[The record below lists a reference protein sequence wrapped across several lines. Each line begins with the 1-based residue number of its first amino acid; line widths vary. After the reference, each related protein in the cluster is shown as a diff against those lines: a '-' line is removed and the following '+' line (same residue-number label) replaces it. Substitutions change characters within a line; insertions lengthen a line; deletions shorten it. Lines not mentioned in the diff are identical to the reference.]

1 MHKSISMR
9 VLLLQRLTCC
19 AGPRERDLAVPLEV
33 SLARNFHGV
42 SPWHGADAGLRVPAR
57 PERGRVIRMWGR
69 AIIGLPAAIVVT
81 LNVAWDPPAHGAG
94 RPAAQPAAAQRLD
107 EPRLPSTPYRYVVEL
122 PRHFSVDGG
131 PDSLVAADNTPAHN
145 PVTDAG
151 AALGR
156 VLFYDTRLS
165 AEGSVSCGSCHR
177 QRHGFSDPR
186 RLSIGFDGEPTRR
199 HGMSLANARYY
210 ARGRFFWDERAE
222 TLEAQVLAPI
232 EDPIEMGSSLDAVE
246 ARLAETPFYP
256 SLFARAFGS
265 PEVTRDRIA
274 RALAQFVRA
283 LVSFRAPY
291 DDARASGPAGSSAF
305 LARLTPAARHGYRLF
320 STPPGNGRRGAGC
333 AQCHAGDAQIS
344 LGPRN
349 IGLDGFD
356 GDPDGSFE
364 ALDPEGGGDAG
375 GSDAGAG
382 DGRFKAP
389 SLRNVAI
396 RHPYMHD
403 GRFASLREVIEHYDA
418 EVAPHPFLDMN
429 LLDRRLVVTGGPVRP
444 IRLELTEQEI
454 AALIAF
460 LESLTDP
467 AFLTDHRFSD
477 PFLPASEQG

>member
-1 MHKSISMR
+1 
-9 VLLLQRLTCC
+9 
-19 AGPRERDLAVPLEV
+19 
-33 SLARNFHGV
+33 
-42 SPWHGADAGLRVPAR
+42 
-57 PERGRVIRMWGR
+57 
-69 AIIGLPAAIVVT
+69 
-81 LNVAWDPPAHGAG
+81 
-94 RPAAQPAAAQRLD
+94 
-107 EPRLPSTPYRYVVEL
+107 
-122 PRHFSVDGG
+122 
-131 PDSLVAADNTPAHN
+131 
-145 PVTDAG
+145 
-151 AALGR
+151 
-156 VLFYDTRLS
+156 
-165 AEGSVSCGSCHR
+165 
-177 QRHGFSDPR
+177 
-186 RLSIGFDGEPTRR
+186 
-199 HGMSLANARYY
+199 MSLANARYY

-333 AQCHAGDAQIS
+333 AQCHTGDAQIS

-375 GSDAGAG
+375 RSDVGAG

-396 RHPYMHD
+396 RPPYMHD
-403 GRFASLREVIEHYDA
+403 GRLASLREVIEHYDA
-418 EVAPHPFLDMN
+418 DIAPHPFLDMA

-444 IRLELTEQEI
+444 IRLELTEQEV

-460 LESLTDP
+460 LESLTDT
-467 AFLTDHRFSD
+467 AFLTDPRFAD
-477 PFLPASEQG
+477 PFLPGSDRVPPVRDQPFGIGDSASRRRLHGSRGSASRDVLHVKEIT

>member
-1 MHKSISMR
+1 M
-9 VLLLQRLTCC
+9 Q
-19 AGPRERDLAVPLEV
+19 
-33 SLARNFHGV
+33 
-42 SPWHGADAGLRVPAR
+42 
-57 PERGRVIRMWGR
+57 GRVIF
-69 AIIGLPAAIVVT
+69 L
-81 LNVAWDPPAHGAG
+81 L
-94 RPAAQPAAAQRLD
+94 AAAFAAGATLADGPTARGAAHPSNRSAAAERFD
-107 EPRLPSTPYRYVVEL
+107 APRLPAVPYRYAVEL
-122 PRHFSVDGG
+122 PPHFRDADG
-131 PDSLVAADNTPAHN
+131 PDSIAAADNTPADN

-151 AALGR
+151 ATLGR

-165 AEGSVSCGSCHR
+165 ANRRVSCGSCHR
-177 QRHGFSDPR
+177 QVHGFSDPR
-186 RLSIGFDGEPTRR
+186 RLSIGFDGRSTRR
-199 HGMSLANARYY
+199 HAMSLANARYH

-232 EDPIEMGSSLDAVE
+232 EDPIEMGSSLDAVVT
-246 ARLAETPFYP
+246 RLAGTSFYP
-256 SLFARAFGS
+256 PLFARAFGT
-265 PEVTRDRIA
+265 PDVTRDRIA

-283 LVSFRAPY
+283 LVSYRAPY
-291 DDARASGPAGSSAF
+291 DDARAAGPAGSSAF

-320 STPPGNGRRGAGC
+320 ATPPGVGRRGAGC

-356 GDPDGSFE
+356 GSPDGSFE

-396 RHPYMHD
+396 RPPYMHD
-403 GRFASLREVIEHYDA
+403 GRFASMREVIEHYDA

-429 LLDRRLVVTGGPVRP
+429 LLDRRLIVTGGPVRP

-454 AALIAF
+454 AALVAF
-460 LESLTDP
+460 LESLTDT
-467 AFLTDHRFSD
+467 AFLTDPRFAD
-477 PFLPASEQG
+477 PFLSASEQG

>member
-19 AGPRERDLAVPLEV
+19 AGPSERDLAVPLEV

-94 RPAAQPAAAQRLD
+94 RPAGQPAAAQRLD

-246 ARLAETPFYP
+246 ARLAETPFLP
-256 SLFARAFGS
+256 LAVRPRLRQPGS
-265 PEVTRDRIA
+265 
-274 RALAQFVRA
+274 
-283 LVSFRAPY
+283 
-291 DDARASGPAGSSAF
+291 
-305 LARLTPAARHGYRLF
+305 
-320 STPPGNGRRGAGC
+320 
-333 AQCHAGDAQIS
+333 HAGPNR
-344 LGPRN
+344 PR
-349 IGLDGFD
+349 
-356 GDPDGSFE
+356 PR
-364 ALDPEGGGDAG
+364 PVR
-375 GSDAGAG
+375 AGAG
-382 DGRFKAP
+382 VLSRALRRRARVRPRGVFGLSRPAHPGRAARLP
-389 SLRNVAI
+389 AVL
-396 RHPYMHD
+396 
-403 GRFASLREVIEHYDA
+403 DA
-418 EVAPHPFLDMN
+418 ARQRPAR
-429 LLDRRLVVTGGPVRP
+429 RRLRPVPHRGRADQP
-444 IRLELTEQEI
+444 R
-454 AALIAF
+454 
-460 LESLTDP
+460 DP
-467 AFLTDHRFSD
+467 AT
-477 PFLPASEQG
+477 